1 METMY
6 ILIKGGGIKFICY
19 VRNSQFITSFVMER
33 ERGRGGGGA
42 IAMLIKMKIKINLN
56 GLK

>member
-6 ILIKGGGIKFICY
+6 ILIKGGGNKFHLLCPQFTIHNKFCY
-19 VRNSQFITSFVMER
+19 GER
-33 ERGRGGGGA
+33 EREGGGGA